1 MLKEAL
7 KRGADR
13 TGISWLFGKLSSGGK
28 WVADRTGISWVLGKL
43 SSGWK
48 WLFSSKTDANE
59 NPVPK
64 QSGEEEPAKQH
75 DLSKNLVH
83 EADNYLEVKDNSL
96 YLNLTKE
103 NFEECKNYHNSNSV
117 FFNKEYGRNKF
128 RMYIKHDEKE
138 LCIIGSPDSENCR
151 IDIDLIIE
159 RNNSVNK
166 GTEVH
171 FSIHKAGN
179 VQLSHGIDVTAISK
193 KNDRGE
199 YIHNGSI
206 LNMVETAL
214 QRKVA
219 VKVSSEQSVAQTVA
233 PEQPKKEQ
241 PTEQNNAP
249 VVDQTTTPGQQPKVN
264 EPVVNQTTTPEQP
277 KAQGAG
283 DHTLLPD
290 ICYFIDENDNLVLS
304 MTSERYQELKG
315 STCLYI
321 KNDKAEYRV
330 TVSGNYSYY
339 KDIGRYDVHITSI
352 VEIKGGVLY
361 ASEDIVDD
369 VKRLLK
375 PGVVA
380 FVESISTTYSGK
392 SLRVV
397 QCPPQPQ
404 QNGGPEADTTS
415 DSMTASTVSVYS
427 DAQSTL
433 GSTDAS
439 ETLSFTDAQSTR
451 DSDSEYDSDTTITN
465 DSLSTTMKPSAGFA
479 LVNQRKEAEAPQAN
493 IIPCNV
499 NRLIFDNNNLVFSIA
514 STRLAMCK
522 GYLNPANKAEH
533 LLFIQCGRKEYRITG
548 TLVGYNV
555 TINSIVEM
563 ENGME
568 KGEILCPAN
577 DMESI
582 KAKLGLLSS
591 DWVIVDSVARYPAAS
606 QPQQNGE
613 PVVADTMSDSTTT
626 NTSFVTAT
634 SEASVS
640 DAQETL
646 GSPNDVAVEMPK
658 DPCGPA
664 EMQQTTRQQME
675 AIRNGEGKLHFS
687 PELVNF
693 LSVAAMETM
702 KKAALKNE
710 EKLSCKTPNQFFTQ
724 PRTHEA
730 VNSEKSL

>member
-7 KRGADR
+7 K
-13 TGISWLFGKLSSGGK
+13 
-28 WVADRTGISWVLGKL
+28 WVADHTGISWVLGKL

-48 WLFSSKTDANE
+48 WLFSSKTDATE
-59 NPVPK
+59 NSVPK
-64 QSGEEEPAKQH
+64 QSEPAKQH
-75 DLSKNLVH
+75 TEPLQTPVH
-83 EADNYLEVKDNSL
+83 GVDNFLEVKDKRL

-159 RNNSVNK
+159 RNNSVNE
-166 GTEVH
+166 GTEVR

-179 VQLSHGIDVTAISK
+179 VQLSHGIGVTAISK

-321 KNDKAEYRV
+321 KSGEVEHRFTV
-330 TVSGNYSYY
+330 TGDYIYYENSDNYS
-339 KDIGRYDVHITSI
+339 VPVTSI
-352 VEIKGGVLY
+352 VKIENGVLY
-361 ASEDIVDD
+361 ESQNIVED
-369 VKRLLK
+369 VKKLLE
-375 PGVVA
+375 PGKVI
-380 FVESISTTYSGK
+380 FIESISTTYSGK

-451 DSDSEYDSDTTITN
+451 DSEYDSDTTITN
-465 DSLSTTMKPSAGFA
+465 DSLSTTMKPSAGKDFFQAFA

-514 STRLAMCK
+514 STHLAMCK

-533 LLFIQCGRKEYRITG
+533 LLFIQCGKKEYRITG

-591 DWVIVDSVARYPAAS
+591 DWVIVDSVARYPTAS
-606 QPQQNGE
+606 QPQQNEESEEERFVVRRATAKEIAAGRAARAAALNGGFNSMTASTATVVEDLLSKTCGE
-613 PVVADTMSDSTTT
+613 KPDSLINQTTTKKEVVA
-626 NTSFVTAT
+626 
-634 SEASVS
+634 
-640 DAQETL
+640 
-646 GSPNDVAVEMPK
+646 G
-658 DPCGPA
+658 
-664 EMQQTTRQQME
+664 
-675 AIRNGEGKLHFS
+675 
-687 PELVNF
+687 
-693 LSVAAMETM
+693 
-702 KKAALKNE
+702 
-710 EKLSCKTPNQFFTQ
+710 
-724 PRTHEA
+724 
-730 VNSEKSL
+730 EKSL